1 MTTGLTIRNHF
12 CSNKMSG
19 HY

>member
-1 MTTGLTIRNHF
+1 MITGLTIRNHF